1 MDPHHRPGWTHP
13 LLIQRGIAFRG
24 EALPASPEPFVVGP
38 HVIAAMAGDA
48 GSLCRAAERAT
59 EAFVA
64 DPGLRALFG
73 YGPLQTQCILKD
85 PGYRPTIPLG
95 RLDSF
100 LFPDGP
106 RFMEFNTDGTAAWH
120 YSSALT
126 TLWREDAGL
135 APLADPLPG
144 RLLKTLVACFRQWDR
159 RGVDTPRIAIV
170 DWSEVGTRPEQE
182 ALAASFTSRGYPTTL
197 EDPRALRLSEGRL
210 VGSAGPVDLVY
221 RRLVSQEAFARAE
234 EIRPFLD
241 AYLSDA
247 ACFVGGFRTDPAW
260 SKVLF
265 VLLSDPAHRRLFP
278 PDVAAALD
286 RCVPETRAVVPGPV
300 RWRGREWAMETLL
313 REERTR
319 LLLKP
324 AQSYEGR
331 GVLSGAQA
339 SPAAWEEAADFALAR
354 GGFIVQELLTPEP
367 SPAPGRGA
375 VYVQVGLF
383 VLLGRLAG
391 LLARSSPTPIIT
403 PEVTE
408 RFHPIGVDVPWVLP
422 A

>member
-1 MDPHHRPGWTHP
+1 MDPQRRPEWNDP

-24 EALPASPEPFVVGP
+24 EALPAAPEPFLVEPQALAG
-38 HVIAAMAGDA
+38 MARDA
-48 GSLCRAAERAT
+48 GALCRAAELAT
-59 EAFVA
+59 DAFVA
-64 DPGLRALFG
+64 DPGVRAIFG
-73 YGPLQTQCILKD
+73 YGSLQTRCILKD
-85 PGYRPTIPLG
+85 PGYRPSIPLG

-126 TLWREDAGL
+126 ALWREDAGL
-135 APLADPLPG
+135 APLAEPLPE
-144 RLLKTLVACFRQWDR
+144 RMLNSLVACFRRWDR
-159 RGVDTPRIAIV
+159 RAVDVPRIAIV

-182 ALAASFTSRGYPTTL
+182 ALAACFSSLGYPTTQ

-265 VLLSDPAHRRLFP
+265 VLLSDPAYRGLFP
-278 PDVAAALD
+278 PDLASALD
-286 RCVPETRAVVPGPV
+286 RCVPETRPVARGAV
-300 RWRGREWAMETLL
+300 RWQGRQWDMGALL
-313 REERTR
+313 REERPR

-331 GVLSGAQA
+331 GVLSGLQA
-339 SPAAWEEAADFALAR
+339 SPETWAEASAFALAR
-354 GGFIVQELLTPEP
+354 GGFIVQELLTPRP
-367 SPAPGRGA
+367 SSAQGA
-375 VYVQVGLF
+375 RAAYMQVGLF

-403 PEVTE
+403 PEVME
-408 RFHPIGVDVPWVLP
+408 RFHPIGVDVPWSP
-422 A
+422 AP